1 MKPGH
6 TIQKLYPILDQC
18 EAMETKSLKTE
29 KAHLIRQLHALKIQY
44 NTEIQFLIERLSSV
58 SQEVLLRGF
67 GENRSPHQ
75 ERRIN
80 TYFME
85 LQIEVSMK
93 IGKLTEIDKGIGRR
107 YTRVMHRVDFADMPV
122 SMARPSQP
130 TMAQPSRNKYSPNP
144 TFLEQGG
151 NKDRAK
157 PWYTTARD
165 LMTES
170 DIMIIQE

>member
-1 MKPGH
+1 MVGDELGNEVDPEDIGELDKIAEAFAKVKEFLEAGEFTLGPSGNNGPATPVRKVALSTWTNYYKSLVMKPGH

-18 EAMETKSLKTE
+18 EAMETELLKTE
-29 KAHLIRQLHALKIQY
+29 KSHLIRQLHALKIQY

-67 GENRSPHQ
+67 GENRSPHK

-93 IGKLTEIDKGIGRR
+93 IGKL
-107 YTRVMHRVDFADMPV
+107 M
-122 SMARPSQP
+122 
-130 TMAQPSRNKYSPNP
+130 
-144 TFLEQGG
+144 
-151 NKDRAK
+151 
-157 PWYTTARD
+157 
-165 LMTES
+165 
-170 DIMIIQE
+170 